1 MTDMPSRADFAAH
14 TGEPFLIRF
23 DSGETLPLTLAAVRD
38 LGEHVMNDV
47 TIESFALDF
56 HGPLQPVLPQQ
67 TYPLQHATL
76 GELLIF
82 IVPIGPGEGVMQYE
96 AVFG

>member
-1 MTDMPSRADFAAH
+1 MTDLPSRADFAAH

-23 DSGETLPLTLAAVRD
+23 DSGETLPLTLAAVRS
-38 LGEHVMNDV
+38 LGDHVMDGS

-56 HGPLQPVLPQQ
+56 HGPLQPILPQQ

-82 IVPIGPGEGVMQYE
+82 IVPVGPDEGVMQYE

>member
-1 MTDMPSRADFAAH
+1 MSEMPSRADFAAH

-23 DSGETLPLTLAAVRD
+23 DSGETLPLTLATVRN
-38 LGEHVMNDV
+38 LGDHKMGDA

-56 HGPLQPVLPQQ
+56 HGPLQPILSQQ

-82 IVPIGPGEGVMQYE
+82 IVPVGPDAGVMQYE